1 MGKVL
6 HIKDCYFRLPEDFN
20 GTCGD
25 ALMLLALRRLEQEKE
40 QNVVNR
46 TNSAYDLYDFWNSDE
61 KCMLTYYIGTEEQL
75 KTEKEN
81 KLYDK

>member
-46 TNSAYDLYDFWNSDE
+46 TNSVYSSNDFWNSDE
-61 KCMLTYYIGTEEQL
+61 KCMLTYCIGTEEQL

-81 KLYDK
+81 

>member
-6 HIKDCYFRLPEDFN
+6 CVKESYFRLPEDFN

-46 TNSAYDLYDFWNSDE
+46 TNSVYDLNDFWNSDE
-61 KCMLTYYIGTEEQL
+61 KCILTYCIGTEEQL
-75 KTEKEN
+75 RAESK
-81 KLYDK
+81 

>member
-1 MGKVL
+1 MSKVL
-6 HIKDCYFRLPEDFN
+6 CVKDCYFRLPEDFN

-25 ALMLLALRRLEQEKE
+25 ALMLLASRRLEQEKE

-46 TNSAYDLYDFWNSDE
+46 TNSVYDLNDFWNSNE
-61 KCMLTYYIGTEEQL
+61 KCMLTYCIGTEEQL

-81 KLYDK
+81 K

>member
-6 HIKDCYFRLPEDFN
+6 YVKDCYFRLPEDFN

-40 QNVVNR
+40 NKITNKTND
-46 TNSAYDLYDFWNSDE
+46 TNSLGDFWESNE
-61 KCMLTYYIGTEEQL
+61 KCIIQYCISTEEVL
-75 KTEKEN
+75 KAKKEN
-81 KLYDK
+81 K